1 LIWPVLETIVLFD
14 EFVKFPE
21 IEMTT
26 LLAEFDM
33 PAEHAWPEDIEMLV
47 PLHVWDEAFEKIIN
61 AARNSERFT
70 KYLYIV
76 KRFMND

>member
-14 EFVKFPE
+14 EFVKVPE
-21 IEMTT
+21 IEMAT

-61 AARNSERFT
+61 AARNSEGFT
-70 KYLYIV
+70 KYLYMIE
-76 KRFMND
+76 RLRND